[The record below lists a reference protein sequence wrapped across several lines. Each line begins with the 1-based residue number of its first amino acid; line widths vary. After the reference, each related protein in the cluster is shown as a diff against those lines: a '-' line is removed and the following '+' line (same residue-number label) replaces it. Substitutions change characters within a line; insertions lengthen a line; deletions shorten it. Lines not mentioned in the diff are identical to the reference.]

1 MKKKLFVIS
10 TAVLCF
16 LISCNNE
23 KTETKESSAAQKN
36 LDATHVVMK
45 AFETGDISMIDSV
58 ISSDFVDHT
67 DMGDKNRD
75 SLKAMITTM
84 HSKMPDMKFEPI
96 KELAD
101 DDYAMSWSR
110 YTGTSDGSMGIPKG
124 PMKMTAI
131 DVVKF
136 KDGKATEHWEFRDMQ
151 EMMKMMGS
159 QPGMQNM
166 MMDHKMDTT
175 KKM

>member
-1 MKKKLFVIS
+1 MKKQLFVIPL
-10 TAVLCF
+10 AILCF
-16 LISCNNE
+16 LISCSNE

-36 LDATHVVMK
+36 IESVHVVTK

-58 ISSDFVDHT
+58 IADDFVDHT
-67 DMGDKNRD
+67 ETGDKNRD
-75 SLKAMITTM
+75 SLKAMITMM
-84 HSKMPDMKFEPI
+84 HSKMPDSKFDVV

-101 DDYAMSWSR
+101 DDYAMSWNKF
-110 YTGTSDGSMGIPKG
+110 TGTSDGSMGMPKG
-124 PMKMTAI
+124 PVNMNEI
-131 DVVKF
+131 EVVKF
-136 KDGKATEHWEFRDMQ
+136 KNGKATEHWSFMDMN

>member
-1 MKKKLFVIS
+1 MKKNLFAII
-10 TAVLCF
+10 AAAPLF
-16 LISCNNE
+16 LISCSNE
-23 KTETKESSAAQKN
+23 KTESKESSAAQKN
-36 LDATHVVMK
+36 LEAVHVVTK
-45 AFETGDISMIDSV
+45 AFETGDISRIDSV
-58 ISSDFVDHT
+58 IADDFVDHT

-84 HSKMPDMKFEPI
+84 HSKMPDMKFDAV

-101 DDYAMSWSR
+101 DDYAMSWMKF
-110 YTGTSDGSMGIPKG
+110 TGTSDGSMGMPKG
-124 PMKMTAI
+124 PVDMNEI

-136 KDGKATEHWEFRDMQ
+136 KNGKATEHWAFMDMQ

-159 QPGMQNM
+159 QPGMEKM
-166 MMDHKMDTT
+166 MMDNKMDTT